1 MTSTSVTEIRF
12 ELVVNGKRKR
22 MLFFSPDKI
31 DGLLESGA
39 TLGGFLRDMRDTT
52 IATEAVRDD
61 KPRPE

>member
-1 MTSTSVTEIRF
+1 MSVTEIRF

-22 MLFFSPDKI
+22 MLFFSLDKI
-31 DGLLESGA
+31 DGLMESSA

-52 IATEAVRDD
+52 IANEAVRDD